1 MTNSNPVPAFDMDSF
16 MARYASFEQRASTLN
31 PDNKAVLIAALAAA
45 GITTVI
51 VTFDGGGDSGQIES
65 IVARTGDCDVE
76 LPDTLVEL
84 ARADFHDEE
93 IRRTT
98 APLPDAIESF
108 CYDVL
113 ESKHGGWENNEGGF
127 GEFTFNVAAGTVIFD
142 FNYRIQQSENHYY
155 EL

>member
-1 MTNSNPVPAFDMDSF
+1 MTDPIPVPAFDMDSF
-16 MARYASFEQRASTLN
+16 MARYAAYEKRASELN
-31 PDNKAVLIAALAAA
+31 PANKAALLAALAAA
-45 GITTVI
+45 SVTSVI

-65 IVARTGDCDVE
+65 IVAQAGESEID
-76 LPDTLVEL
+76 LPDTPVEL
-84 ARADFHDEE
+84 ARTEFHTEE
-93 IRRTT
+93 VTRTT
-98 APLPDAIESF
+98 TPLPDAIESF

-127 GEFTFNVAAGTVIFD
+127 GEFTFDVAAETVVFD